1 MDILSSWAVLKP
13 RFNVHA
19 ARVADLQWDVLTPGV
34 SLTQETQETE
44 KKRVGQERTVLCL
57 LRLDQEEW
65 CAEVKF
71 LKVWLVSD

>member
-1 MDILSSWAVLKP
+1 MLKP

-65 CAEVKF
+65 CRGEALESVVGINPKF
-71 LKVWLVSD
+71 CLPDV

>member
-1 MDILSSWAVLKP
+1 MKLGGLLKP

-57 LRLDQEEW
+57 LRLDQEE
-65 CAEVKF
+65 
-71 LKVWLVSD
+71 